1 MMLGL
6 PWILPIQ
13 MLGFTN
19 PMGWI
24 MMLEDNDVGSDQSK
38 CDAIGIL
45 VGGIPTNPSEKY
57 GL

>member
-1 MMLGL
+1 
-6 PWILPIQ
+6 

-24 MMLEDNDVGSDQSK
+24 MMLEDNDVGFDQSK